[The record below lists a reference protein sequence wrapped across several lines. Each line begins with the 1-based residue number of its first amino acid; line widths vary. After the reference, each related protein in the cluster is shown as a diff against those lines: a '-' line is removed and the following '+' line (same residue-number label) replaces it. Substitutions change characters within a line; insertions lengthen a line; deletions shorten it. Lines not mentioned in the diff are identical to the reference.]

1 MDIYVFDMA
10 RVARF
15 GSNIL
20 CFGHDEIYCKF
31 CIFRISDKVKN
42 NNFVVNILKN
52 IDDSLIPKYCC
63 MCYLWLAQFGVK
75 IGDTQ
80 VVSQSIS
87 ILRCAFSPA
96 LSGNLFLGRGWASHK
111 WATEGQRLRCRL
123 FISTLRAKIPPPK
136 YTPGGSHTSKWCL
149 EKYCFISLFFKRFSR
164 HKYQDCRYVCLLR
177 CGYWLRIILSGMH

>member
-20 CFGHDEIYCKF
+20 CFGHDEIYCEF

-42 NNFVVNILKN
+42 NNFVVNIPRN
-52 IDDSLIPKYCC
+52 TDDSLIPEYWC
-63 MCYLWLAQFGVK
+63 MCYLWLTQFGVK

-149 EKYCFISLFFKRFSR
+149 EKYSKLFYFFVFQKILKAQIPGLSLSTF
-164 HKYQDCRYVCLLR
+164 YGVVT
-177 CGYWLRIILSGMH
+177 GWG

>member
-1 MDIYVFDMA
+1 MLDIA
-10 RVARF
+10 RVAVLAQIF
-15 GSNIL
+15 FVL
-20 CFGHDEIYCKF
+20 VTTKF
-31 CIFRISDKVKN
+31 TASFACLEFQLKN
-42 NNFVVNILKN
+42 DNFVVNILKN
-52 IDDSLIPKYCC
+52 IDDSLIPKYWC
-63 MCYLWLAQFGVK
+63 MCYLWLTQFGVK

-96 LSGNLFLGRGWASHK
+96 LSGNLFLGRGRASHK

-149 EKYCFISLFFKRFSR
+149 EKYSKLFYFFVFQKILKAQIPGLSLSTF
-164 HKYQDCRYVCLLR
+164 YGVVT
-177 CGYWLRIILSGMH
+177 GWG